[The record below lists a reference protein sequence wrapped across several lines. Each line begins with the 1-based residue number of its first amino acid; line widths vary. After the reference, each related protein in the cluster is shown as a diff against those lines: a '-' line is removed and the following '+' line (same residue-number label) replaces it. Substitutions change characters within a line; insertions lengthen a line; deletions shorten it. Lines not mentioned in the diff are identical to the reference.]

1 MVKRDTGSTTCN
13 NNYAS
18 KQSKVPKKGQPG
30 KFKQVTKSNVLG
42 DMSESFSQFVKQ
54 NLDEQGIEFD
64 SLQEEERQLI
74 FEAIRKTLVEN
85 EIVESLQTGG
95 NKSSNINTNKNI
107 KKNINSKTSN
117 KS

>member
-13 NNYAS
+13 TNYAS
-18 KQSKVPKKGQPG
+18 KQSKVHKKGQPA
-30 KFKQVTKSNVLG
+30 KSFKQVTKTNVLG

-54 NLDEQGIEFD
+54 HLDQQGIEFD
-64 SLQEEERQLI
+64 SLQDEEKKLI
-74 FEAIRKTLVEN
+74 FDAIQKTLVEN
-85 EIVESLQTGG
+85 EIVESFQTGA

-107 KKNINSKTSN
+107 TKSNSNN